1 LLPMASTGNAPDD
14 YTLQVF
20 RAQDPV
26 GLLRF
31 DPESDA
37 FSFDYAASWVTRADT
52 FQLSPH
58 IPFDQPAS
66 AVTVRR
72 FIQNLLPEGQA
83 LDVAASY
90 SNVSK
95 GNVFGLIHALGSE
108 SAGALR
114 FLPLSRTPPTDA
126 IRRPVSY
133 QELQQR
139 IDARDSQPFII
150 WDGKARISIAGYQ
163 DKLQVVRQGDDLYL
177 VDGALS
183 STHILKPPSRNP
195 HLPHM
200 VANEHFCMTL
210 VNRIGQQ
217 RMKQDWA
224 ARVDILRVP
233 GPVLCVERFD
243 RRLAHGGVSSFHIID
258 GCQALDRPVEHKYE
272 RNVGNGEDVRH
283 IRDGVSFEALGS
295 LRQEGCLANVAVD
308 LRQMAIWAIT
318 TLLLGNS
325 DAHGKNLSFH
335 ARHRLLAVAPFYDLV
350 CTAVYDSGRIEQ
362 DLAMAFGDVF
372 GLEDIKSFALADFCE
387 RLGWPRAA
395 FARELATLCRLARQ
409 HAHAQ
414 AGAAE
419 YTAEERAFL
428 APLADYIGARADAL
442 ERMALDIP
450 RFAPDN
456 FSAPTKKA
464 GQ

>member
-1 LLPMASTGNAPDD
+1 MPPKTVENAGED
-14 YTLQVF
+14 YSLQVF
-20 RAQDPV
+20 SGRDLV

-37 FSFDYAASWVTRADT
+37 FSFDYAPQWSARADA

-58 IPFDQPAS
+58 IPFDLPAS

-95 GNVFGLIHALGSE
+95 GNVFGLIHALGAE

-114 FLPLSRTPPTDA
+114 FLPMAKTPPTEAVRRQVSFRELQERIDERD
-126 IRRPVSY
+126 RRP
-133 QELQQR
+133 
-139 IDARDSQPFII
+139 FIV
-150 WDGKARISIAGYQ
+150 WDGKVRISIAGYQ
-163 DKLQVVRQGDDLYL
+163 DKLQVVRQGDELYL

-195 HLPHM
+195 FLPHM
-200 VANEHFCMTL
+200 VVNEHFCMQL

-217 RMKQDWA
+217 RMKQDLA

-233 GPVLCVERFD
+233 SPVLCVERFD
-243 RRLAHGGVSSFHIID
+243 RRLEQGQVSSIHILD

-272 RNVGNGEDVRH
+272 RNVGTGEDVRQ
-283 IRDGVSFEALGS
+283 IRDGVSFEALGA
-295 LRQEGCLANVAVD
+295 LRRQGHLANAAVD
-308 LRQMAIWAIT
+308 LRQIAMWSIT

-325 DAHGKNLSFH
+325 DAHGKNLSFF
-335 ARHRLLAVAPFYDLV
+335 ARSRSLAVAPFYDLV
-350 CTAVYDSGRIEQ
+350 CTALYDGTRIEH

-372 GLEDIKSFALADFCE
+372 GLEQIKSFALADFCE
-387 RLGWPRAA
+387 RLGWPRAT
-395 FARELATLCRLARQ
+395 FARELRTLCRLARQ
-409 HAHAQ
+409 ESQAQ
-414 AGAAE
+414 ADSPV
-419 YTAEERAFL
+419 YTAEERTFL
-428 APLADYIGARADAL
+428 KQLADYIGARADAL
-442 ERMALDIP
+442 EGMAGDIP
-450 RFAPDN
+450 KFAADN
-456 FSAPTKKA
+456 FT
-464 GQ
+464 GG